1 MNGHGIEKKE
11 LINEKVK
18 IIQEVDNNLTVS
30 WTETVK
36 CFAASVVIK

>member
-1 MNGHGIEKKE
+1 LHLSVIGSDFEVMNGHGIEKKE

-30 WTETVK
+30 
-36 CFAASVVIK
+36 